1 MVRSTTSP
9 REVRR
14 SARYSTSV
22 HPTRRVRSTFPARI
36 RSLFPPVATCCVVK
50 TAADFSF
57 PWGVM
62 SRSLHV
68 DVIQWCPKNNPVRA
82 LLGSLKASV
91 DPVPLPVYPV
101 KVEADGT
108 ILTTF
113 VK

>member
-1 MVRSTTSP
+1 
-9 REVRR
+9 
-14 SARYSTSV
+14 
-22 HPTRRVRSTFPARI
+22 
-36 RSLFPPVATCCVVK
+36 
-50 TAADFSF
+50 
-57 PWGVM
+57 M